1 MRSFDASKEYTGTV
15 ESMRPAMGG
24 KFSGRPVYCGQ
35 MMRIRAR
42 GIGELHHQVSLE
54 PPTTVCQLALKNVHL
69 LAPGRYE
76 TCRARYPVVASES

>member
-42 GIGELHHQVSLE
+42 GLASF
-54 PPTTVCQLALKNVHL
+54 TTKSHSNHL
-69 LAPGRYE
+69 QP
-76 TCRARYPVVASES
+76 CVN